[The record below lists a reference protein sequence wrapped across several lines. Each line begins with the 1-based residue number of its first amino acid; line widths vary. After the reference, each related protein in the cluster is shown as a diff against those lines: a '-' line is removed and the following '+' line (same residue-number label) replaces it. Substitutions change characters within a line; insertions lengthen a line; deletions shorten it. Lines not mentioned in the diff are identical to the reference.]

1 VYVGQDLNNGSTGS
15 PKESK
20 KMKRNPQDTSR
31 QTPPK
36 RRNAKSRKVG
46 IKDESRKPARRTILR
61 KILTFLKILWAGG
74 STRRPPALVFDKK
87 ARGQVSSRR
96 AAYPES
102 PALQRLPAD
111 GSSGRCT
118 AGRLWLFRIIALT
131 IIPAFLFL
139 LFEIT
144 LRVVGYG
151 FPTTTTIKCKVNTTA
166 SYCYNTK
173 FAWRFF
179 PPNIAREASPF
190 AFPADKS
197 NNTYRVFVMG
207 ASAAA
212 GTPDGAFCFG
222 RILQVML
229 RQRYPQAKFEIITTA
244 MPAINSHVVLEIA
257 KDCAHHSGDLFIV
270 YLGNNE
276 VVGPYGAGTIFAP
289 LSAKLSFIRF
299 DMALKATKIGQVLT
313 NLLGVVSTKKD
324 IPKIWRGL
332 EMFLEKQIP
341 ADDPHLEIVYQ
352 HFRRNLEDI
361 SHFARK
367 SNTGIIFCTVGSN
380 LKDSPPFAS
389 LHRMELNKTD
399 LKNWEE
405 IYQHGTGYESNGDY
419 AEAVKRYL
427 EAAEIDDRYA
437 DLQFRLGRCFWAM
450 GEYDKAKKRFVR
462 ARDLDTLRFRADT
475 RINRIICEIAD
486 KKTTEG
492 IYFVDAVKVFEK
504 NSPYE
509 TPGEEL
515 FYEHVHMNFTG
526 TYLLARAIFE
536 QAEEILPERINRYKA
551 EQQLP
556 TERECEQ
563 YLACTDWDRYK
574 IANEVL
580 NGYIKQAPFTNQLY
594 HKQRVGQM
602 EQKLKALK
610 DCLSP
615 EVFNE
620 VEAQYRWAIEQN
632 QSDWWLHWKYG
643 ELLEELGN
651 YNAAAEQYRF
661 VLNFV
666 PHRYEAYAKLGLFS
680 GKQGNLDAAIAH
692 NLEAIRIK
700 PIYADAYYN
709 LGLAYQLQGEY
720 EKSIEH
726 YSKTIRFKPDFAQAY
741 NNLAVVLFQQGKV
754 REAVETYHNGLI
766 FVPENLNL
774 HYNLGLMLEKQGRRD
789 EAIKELRA
797 ALQIDPNSVKTRR
810 ALRAILKE
818 HD

>member
-1 VYVGQDLNNGSTGS
+1 MKMKRKTFSRK
-15 PKESK
+15 KESK
-20 KMKRNPQDTSR
+20 TRTS
-31 QTPPK
+31 QSSK
-36 RRNAKSRKVG
+36 RRPGRRSPHEMAAAPISR
-46 IKDESRKPARRTILR
+46 
-61 KILTFLKILWAGG
+61 
-74 STRRPPALVFDKK
+74 
-87 ARGQVSSRR
+87 
-96 AAYPES
+96 
-102 PALQRLPAD
+102 
-111 GSSGRCT
+111 
-118 AGRLWLFRIIALT
+118 GRLWLFRIIALT
-131 IIPAFLFL
+131 IMPALLLFL
-139 LFEIT
+139 LEII
-144 LRVVGYG
+144 LRVAGFG
-151 FPTTTTIKCKVNTTA
+151 FPTTATIKCKVHPVRELNPVNDHRLKSMDFSNGVNDTI
-166 SYCYNTK
+166 SYCNNIQ

-179 PPNIAREASPF
+179 PPNIARESNPYI
-190 AFPADKS
+190 FPEDKS
-197 NNTYRVFVMG
+197 DNTYRIFVMG

-229 RQRYPQAKFEIITTA
+229 RQQYPQVNFEVITTA
-244 MPAINSHVVLEIA
+244 MPAINSHVVLQIS
-257 KDCAHHSGDLFIV
+257 KDCRHHQPDLFIV
-270 YLGNNE
+270 YMGNNE
-276 VVGPYGAGTIFAP
+276 VVGPYGAGSVFAP
-289 LSAKLSFIRF
+289 LSGSLSFIRF

-313 NLLGVVSTKKD
+313 NLLGMVSTKKD

-361 SHFARK
+361 CGAARTCGRAK
-367 SNTGIIFCTVGSN
+367 SNTGIILCTVGSN
-380 LKDSPPFAS
+380 LKGSPPFAS
-389 LHRMELNKTD
+389 LHRPELTKTD
-399 LKNWEE
+399 IKNWDD
-405 IYQHGTGYESNGDY
+405 IYQQAVVYESGGNY
-419 AEAVKRYL
+419 AKAVERYL
-427 EAAEIDDRYA
+427 AADEIDDCYA

-450 GEYDKAKKRFVR
+450 DEYDKAKKRFVR

-475 RINRIICEIAD
+475 QINRIIREIAD
-486 KKTTEG
+486 KKTKEG
-492 IYFVDAVKVFEK
+492 IYLVDAAKVFEK

-536 QAEEILPERINRYKA
+536 QAEEILPERINRNKA
-551 EQQLP
+551 EQELP
-556 TERECEQ
+556 TEAECAQ
-563 YLACTDWDRYK
+563 YLAYTNWDRYK

-580 NGYIKQAPFTNQLY
+580 NGFIKQAPFTNQLY

-797 ALQIDPNSVKTRR
+797 ALQIDPNSVKAHK
-810 ALRAILKE
+810 ALDAILKSSPKQSR
-818 HD
+818 DR